1 MYCVYC
7 GVKLQDGVKECP
19 LCRTPVMIAQETAAG
34 DRSSYSDRLPEKEK
48 TGRGLLVWMLTAV
61 MIAADRLPEK
71 EKTGRGLL
79 VWMLT
84 AVMIAAGLSSL
95 IVCLNTAGEASWSGY
110 VLMGGAL
117 AWIVVLFP
125 LLFPRFRPM
134 IFLPIDFVC
143 LAGFLLYVC
152 LKNGENWFLSF
163 AFPVTGIACILFPVT
178 GIACIL
184 TLLGV
189 TIFRYIRK
197 GRLRLLGLYLVLIGC
212 SFMLVEFFQSITFHT
227 PMWVWS
233 LYCVCGFGLLGLFLF
248 IATLIPPLHAHLR
261 KTFFF

>member
-1 MYCVYC
+1 
-7 GVKLQDGVKECP
+7 
-19 LCRTPVMIAQETAAG
+19 
-34 DRSSYSDRLPEKEK
+34 
-48 TGRGLLVWMLTAV
+48 
-61 MIAADRLPEK
+61 
-71 EKTGRGLL
+71 
-79 VWMLT
+79 MLT

-117 AWIVVLFP
+117 AWIVLLFP

-134 IFLPIDFVC
+134 IFLPVDFVC

-163 AFPVTGIACILFPVT
+163 AFPVTGIACIL
-178 GIACIL
+178 

-189 TIFRYIRK
+189 TIFRYIRR

-212 SFMLVEFFQSITFHT
+212 SFMLVEFFQSITFGT

>member
-7 GVKLQDGVKECP
+7 GVKLQDGAKECP
-19 LCRTPVMIAQETAAG
+19 LCHTPVMIAQKTETAG
-34 DRSSYSDRLPEKEK
+34 QSSYSDRMPEEEK
-48 TGRGLLVWMLTAV
+48 RGRGLLVWMLTAV
-61 MIAADRLPEK
+61 L
-71 EKTGRGLL
+71 
-79 VWMLT
+79 
-84 AVMIAAGLSSL
+84 IAAGLSSL
-95 IVCLNTAGEASWSGY
+95 IFCLNTAGTASWSGY
-110 VLMGGAL
+110 VLMGSAL
-117 AWIVVLFP
+117 AWILFLLP

-134 IFLPIDFVC
+134 IFLPIDFAC

-163 AFPVTGIACILFPVT
+163 AFPVT

-212 SFMLVEFFQSITFHT
+212 STMLVEFFQSITFQT

-233 LYCVCGFGLLGLFLF
+233 LYCVCGFGALGLFLF